1 MLSVLY
7 RLRLLSNP
15 STLKPTK
22 QLYKL
27 HNCNMQLLHGI
38 HGLRRQVK
46 IVEASIPFVFKTIQ
60 GLQYCVICYRASIIV
75 KFVPHKSVERQ
86 LMRNR
91 EATAL
96 IDFWINS
103 GKLRDY
109 TSNLICITEK
119 VHLLKEKADSNIPA
133 SVQKFNT
140 L

>member
-1 MLSVLY
+1 MCSLCFTGY
-7 RLRLLSNP
+7 DCCQ
-15 STLKPTK
+15 TLAHWSLPNSFTN
-22 QLYKL
+22 YTTVTC
-27 HNCNMQLLHGI
+27 NCFMVFMVWGAKS
-38 HGLRRQVK
+38 R
-46 IVEASIPFVFKTIQ
+46 IPFVFKTIQ
-60 GLQYCVICYRASIIV
+60 GLGYCVICYRASLIV

-96 IDFWINS
+96 IDFWINT

-109 TSNLICITEK
+109 ASNLICITEK
-119 VHLLKEKADSNIPA
+119 LHLLKEKADSNIPA

>member
-1 MLSVLY
+1 M
-7 RLRLLSNP
+7 SNP

-38 HGLRRQVK
+38 HGLRCQVK
-46 IVEASIPFVFKTIQ
+46 IVEASIPFIFKTIQ

-96 IDFWINS
+96 IDFWITKKKQTQTFQLQSKSLIPCKFLKPKNKKS
-103 GKLRDY
+103 WRRKLFLLHLY
-109 TSNLICITEK
+109 ITFGK
-119 VHLLKEKADSNIPA
+119 VHHSW
-133 SVQKFNT
+133 
-140 L
+140 

>member
-1 MLSVLY
+1 
-7 RLRLLSNP
+7 
-15 STLKPTK
+15 
-22 QLYKL
+22 
-27 HNCNMQLLHGI
+27 MQLLHGI

-46 IVEASIPFVFKTIQ
+46 NVEASIPFVFKTIQ
-60 GLQYCVICYRASIIV
+60 GLGYCVICYRASIIV
-75 KFVPHKSVERQ
+75 KFVPYKSVEWQ

-96 IDFWINS
+96 IDFWINT

-109 TSNLICITEK
+109 VSNLICITEK
-119 VHLLKEKADSNIPA
+119 LHLLKEKADSNIPA